1 MTIRILRFK
10 DGLDI
15 VSNCN
20 VISDTVEIEDA
31 MLFEIRGVNL
41 AMQHWAPMAIIK
53 DSKIH
58 ISRDDVLCFFEP
70 SDEFVEYYSETIQK
84 MKTAMDNLKDKKE
97 NDMEELFKAVTEKV
111 SKGDFIH

>member
-15 VSNCN
+15 VCNCN
-20 VISDTVEIEDA
+20 VIADTVEIEDA

-58 ISRDDVLCFFEP
+58 ISRHDVLCFFEP
-70 SDEFVEYYSETIQK
+70 SDEFVDYYSETIQK
-84 MKTAMDNLKDKKE
+84 MKTAMNNLKDKKDE
-97 NDMEELFKAVTEKV
+97 DMEELFKAITDKV
-111 SKGDFIH
+111 SKGNLMH